1 MRLGLEARK
10 MVEFGKGVY
19 YMRVKRNKKALL
31 YATFKININ
40 LVIKCITYTINTEI
54 YREYTFYFEKVG

>member
-1 MRLGLEARK
+1 MQKRKLQESMRLGLEARM

-31 YATFKININ
+31 YATFQIITN
-40 LVIKCITYTINTEI
+40 LSK
-54 YREYTFYFEKVG
+54 